1 VWEQVETL
9 WTLLRVGT
17 EEREDGRGLSY
28 LVLLWIMESKFG
40 VDEDPERR
48 KATQKANA
56 LSAGPGHL

>member
-1 VWEQVETL
+1 
-9 WTLLRVGT
+9 LLRVGT